1 MRRPSKYY
9 AELFVRASV
18 DLKPGD
24 LDLFT
29 QSFVKLLAKENA
41 LSRFHDISRLIG
53 ARLDKVSGSRDLKVA
68 TAEPL
73 KAAALQTLTR
83 SAKAAGFDHVET
95 TVDPELIGGVVMRTG
110 DRRIDKSVKGAL
122 SRLYETLT
130 S

>member
-9 AELFVRASV
+9 AELFVRASADV
-18 DLKPGD
+18 AARD
-24 LDLFT
+24 LDAFT
-29 QSFVKLLAKENA
+29 QSFVRLLAKENA

-53 ARLDKVSGSRDLKVA
+53 TALDRVSGSQDLMVT

-73 KAAALQTLTR
+73 KTTALQTLIR
-83 SAKAAGFDHVET
+83 SAKTAGFDHVET
-95 TVDPELIGGVVMRTG
+95 IVDPELIGGVVMRTG